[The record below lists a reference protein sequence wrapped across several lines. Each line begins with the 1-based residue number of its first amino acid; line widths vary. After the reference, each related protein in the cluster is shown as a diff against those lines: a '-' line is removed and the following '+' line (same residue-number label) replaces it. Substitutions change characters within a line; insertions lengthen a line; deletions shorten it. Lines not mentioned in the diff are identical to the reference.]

1 MKKFELSKNH
11 CDLFK
16 KSCTGIIISA
26 LSLGIG
32 AAFFNSPTPIR
43 AEAMSDTAA
52 TTDGGVRSATSTDVE
67 NNLIYFSFN
76 YNGKTYSYAYDMDDN
91 NVLYTGMDD
100 TSDIAVNVKGYSLIK
115 TYDTSV
121 AIRTKTTAPLYN
133 ADGSLNSNTSKLSG
147 TYAFDQE
154 ITLKDG
160 TVLYR
165 TSKLSNE
172 YVKSTDV
179 DLVNVGSPMPTS
191 TKGAKIDYSITDGVV
206 SANIESNLGM
216 KTIIFK
222 GNPGA
227 SVTADAP
234 EVKGYTVTPKQ
245 IQATI
250 NSDGSGAEITS
261 PDKLNYQ
268 NDILSNQNN
277 KIPGNFKGEDIG
289 DFSLSDLDPEQTAD
303 LVDGKSVKV
312 NFNEITKDGITYATD
327 PQEVKLEDGKLVLAS
342 GAKSIDAY
350 ISKAE
355 VHLKYVKEDTG
366 GVISENEITTEGKDS
381 DGDFVF
387 DIPSLSTYNANVPG
401 YMDNAEETT
410 IKVSRADTTL
420 DKLNQTVK
428 IPAVNSD
435 VKPVVVGKNYFLN
448 DTLYSSKIYTYPDAV
463 ITNVDNIVNPEEP
476 NGANVVKIIQEING
490 RKIVSEKSDES
501 EDGLQRMARLDLK
514 DFINS
519 LKEASISD
527 VSGYTYMLN
536 VYFEGEPQDSLVT
549 VIKDVTVKT
558 NLGDKTIKNVSGKPG
573 TSFTVDSPKVTG
585 YTADP
590 DKITVNVSNDGKE
603 ITTKDSIKYTKVSP
617 APSTTNH
624 SSHSSRPTNTNG
636 QIKKLAQ
643 TVATFADRP
652 DVAVNE
658 DDMKPIENVKL
669 SHNSDWFSDE
679 EKTIDGTTY
688 YRVATDEWVKNSD
701 IYVYVAKNQIVRT
714 NNKMKYISLVNA
726 HGNKITNRALAPNT
740 NWKTDR
746 TTNINGKIYYRVA
759 TNEFVAQD
767 LVTED

>member
-16 KSCTGIIISA
+16 KSCAGIIISA

-43 AEAMSDTAA
+43 AEAMSDAAA
-52 TTDGGVRSATSTDVE
+52 TTDDSVRSATSTDVE
-67 NNLIYFSFN
+67 NNLIFFSFN
-76 YNGKTYSYAYDMDDN
+76 YNGKTYSYAYNTDDN
-91 NVLYTGMDD
+91 SVLYTGMDGS
-100 TSDIAVNVKGYSLIK
+100 SDIAVNVKDCRLIN
-115 TYDTSV
+115 TYKPSV
-121 AIRTKTTAPLYN
+121 AVYITNDAPEYD
-133 ADGSLNSNTSKLSG
+133 ADGVKDGKVMEKGRSYN
-147 TYAFDQE
+147 FDQE
-154 ITLKDG
+154 IVLKDG
-160 TVLYR
+160 TTLYQIS
-165 TSKLSNE
+165 TNG

-179 DLVNVGSPMPTS
+179 DLVDLPDPDS
-191 TKGAKIDYSITDGVV
+191 KEAKIDYSITDGVV
-206 SANIESNLGM
+206 SANIDSNLGQ

-222 GNPGA
+222 GNPREK
-227 SVTADAP
+227 VTADAP
-234 EVKGYTVTPKQ
+234 EVKGYTVTPTK

-250 NSDGSGAEITS
+250 SSDGNSAEITS

-268 NDILSNQNN
+268 NDILSNQNT
-277 KIPGNFKGEDIG
+277 KIPGNFKGEAIG
-289 DFSLSDLDPEQTAD
+289 DFSLSDLDPKQTAD

-312 NFNEITKDGITYATD
+312 SFNGITKDGITYATD
-327 PQEVKLEDGKLVLAS
+327 SQEVKLEDGKLVLAS

-350 ISKAE
+350 ISKAK

-387 DIPSLSTYNANVPG
+387 DIPSLSTYSKHVLGYEDNVK
-401 YMDNAEETT
+401 ETT
-410 IKVSRADTTL
+410 IKISRADMTL

-428 IPAVNSD
+428 IPAVDSD

-448 DTLYSSKIYTYPDAV
+448 DRLYSSKIYTYPDAV
-463 ITNVDNIVNPEEP
+463 ITNVDNVVNPEEP
-476 NGANVVKIIQEING
+476 NGANVVKIIEEMNG
-490 RKIVSEKSDES
+490 RKDVFEGPDEQ
-501 EDGLQRMARLDLK
+501 ETALKDMASLDLK
-514 DFINS
+514 GFINS
-519 LKEASISD
+519 LKEVSISD

-549 VIKDVTVKT
+549 VTKDVTVKT

-590 DKITVNVSNDGKE
+590 DKITVNVSDDGKE
-603 ITTKDSIKYTKVSP
+603 ITTKDSIKYTKASP

-624 SSHSSRPTNTNG
+624 SNHSSRPTNTNG

-652 DVAVNE
+652 DVTVNE

-688 YRVATDEWVKNSD
+688 YRVATDKWVKNSD
-701 IYVYVAKNQIVRT
+701 IYVYVAKNQIVKT
-714 NNKMKYISLVNA
+714 NNKMEYVSLVDA

-746 TTNINGKIYYRVA
+746 TTNINGKTYYRVA

>member
-16 KSCTGIIISA
+16 KSCAGIVISA

-43 AEAMSDTAA
+43 AEAMSDAAA
-52 TTDGGVRSATSTDVE
+52 TTDDNVRSATSTDVE
-67 NNLIYFSFN
+67 NNLIFFSFN
-76 YNGKTYSYAYDMDDN
+76 YNGKTYSYAYNTDDN
-91 NVLYTGMDD
+91 SVLYTGLDGS
-100 TSDIAVNVKGYSLIK
+100 SDIAVNVKDCRLIN
-115 TYDTSV
+115 TYKSSV
-121 AIRTKTTAPLYN
+121 AVYITNDATEYD
-133 ADGSLNSNTSKLSG
+133 ADGVQDGKVVEKGRSYN
-147 TYAFDQE
+147 FDQE
-154 ITLKDG
+154 IVLKDG
-160 TVLYR
+160 TTLYQIS
-165 TSKLSNE
+165 TNG

-179 DLVNVGSPMPTS
+179 DLVDLPDPDS
-191 TKGAKIDYSITDGVV
+191 KEAKIDYSITDGVV
-206 SANIESNLGM
+206 SANIDSNLGP

-222 GNPGA
+222 GNPGDPVA
-227 SVTADAP
+227 VDAP
-234 EVKGYTVTPKQ
+234 EVKGYTVMPKQ

-250 NSDGSGAEITS
+250 SSDGSSAEITS
-261 PDKLNYQ
+261 PDSGMLNYQ
-268 NDILSNQNN
+268 IDIFSNQNT
-277 KIPGNFKGEDIG
+277 KIPGNFKGEAIG
-289 DFSLSDLDPEQTAD
+289 DFSLSDLDPKQTAD

-312 NFNEITKDGITYATD
+312 SFDEVPKDGITYATD
-327 PQEVKLEDGKLVLAS
+327 SQEVKLEDGKLVLAS

-350 ISKAE
+350 ISKAK

-387 DIPSLSTYNANVPG
+387 DIPSLSTCNKHVLGYEDNVK
-401 YMDNAEETT
+401 ETT
-410 IKVSRADTTL
+410 IKISRADMTL

-428 IPAVNSD
+428 IPAVDSD

-448 DTLYSSKIYTYPDAV
+448 DRLYSSKIYTYPDAV
-463 ITNVDNIVNPEEP
+463 ITNVDNVVNPEEP
-476 NGANVVKIIQEING
+476 NGANVVKIIEEMNG
-490 RKIVSEKSDES
+490 RKDVFEKPDEQ
-501 EDGLQRMARLDLK
+501 ETALKDMASLDLK
-514 DFINS
+514 GFING
-519 LKEASISD
+519 LKEDSLSNNI
-527 VSGYTYMLN
+527 SGYTYMLN
-536 VYFEGEPQDSLVT
+536 VYFEGEPQDPLVT
-549 VIKDVTVKT
+549 VTKDVTVKT

-590 DKITVNVSNDGKE
+590 DKITVNVSDDGKE
-603 ITTKDSIKYTKVSP
+603 ITTKDSIKYTKASP

-624 SSHSSRPTNTNG
+624 SNHSSRPTNTNG

-652 DVAVNE
+652 DVTVNE
-658 DDMKPIENVKL
+658 DDMKPIENIKL

-688 YRVATDEWVKNSD
+688 YRVATDKWVKNSD
-701 IYVYVAKNQIVRT
+701 IYVYVAKNQIVKT
-714 NNKMKYISLVNA
+714 NNKMEYVSLVNA

>member
-52 TTDGGVRSATSTDVE
+52 TTDDNVRSATSTDVE

-91 NVLYTGMDD
+91 NVLYTGMDGS
-100 TSDIAVNVKGYSLIK
+100 SDIAVNVKDYRLINMYK
-115 TYDTSV
+115 PSV
-121 AIRTKTTAPLYN
+121 AVYITNDAPEYD
-133 ADGSLNSNTSKLSG
+133 ADGVQDGKVMEKGRSYN
-147 TYAFDQE
+147 FDQE
-154 ITLKDG
+154 IVLKDG
-160 TVLYR
+160 TTLYQIS
-165 TSKLSNE
+165 TNG

-179 DLVNVGSPMPTS
+179 DLVDLPDPDS
-191 TKGAKIDYSITDGVV
+191 KGAKIDYSITDGVV
-206 SANIESNLGM
+206 SAIIESNLGM

-222 GNPGA
+222 GNPGDP
-227 SVTADAP
+227 VTADAP
-234 EVKGYTVTPKQ
+234 EVKGYTVKPAK

-250 NSDGSGAEITS
+250 SSDGNSAEIIS

-268 NDILSNQNN
+268 NDILSNQNI
-277 KIPGNFKGEDIG
+277 KIPGNFKGEAIG
-289 DFSLSDLDPEQTAD
+289 DFSLSDLDPKQTAD

-312 NFNEITKDGITYATD
+312 SFNEIPKDGITYATD

-350 ISKAE
+350 ISKAK

-387 DIPSLSTYNANVPG
+387 DIPSLSTCNKHVLGYEDNVK
-401 YMDNAEETT
+401 ETT
-410 IKVSRADTTL
+410 IKISRADMTL

-428 IPAVNSD
+428 IPAVDSD

-448 DTLYSSKIYTYPDAV
+448 DRLYSSKIYTYPDAV
-463 ITNVDNIVNPEEP
+463 ITNVDNVVNPEEP
-476 NGANVVKIIQEING
+476 NGANVVKIIEEMNG
-490 RKIVSEKSDES
+490 RKDVFEEPDEQ
-501 EDGLQRMARLDLK
+501 ETALKDMASLDLK